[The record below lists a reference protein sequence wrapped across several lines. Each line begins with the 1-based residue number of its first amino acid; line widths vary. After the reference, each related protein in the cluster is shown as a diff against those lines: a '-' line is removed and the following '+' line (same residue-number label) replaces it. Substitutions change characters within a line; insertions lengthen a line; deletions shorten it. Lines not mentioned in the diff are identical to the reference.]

1 MNAKPFFGT
10 RDSILVLAILGG
22 GLSAC
27 VDDKYDLDKDIDMTV
42 NVGGDYLS
50 LPGGNSDSI
59 LLSKMIEI
67 EEGDMM
73 QIDENHEYHLMQDE
87 NISGSTFNVNTVTFN
102 SSAVDFTPFVNDQT
116 SYSEEK
122 NILTEANDISEEIIE
137 IGKIYTE
144 QKVYFTLSLSTDRSA
159 HIDRLDIEIPSC
171 IILNEQSLTE
181 AGGTMKSNTIT
192 FSNIDLTAGNA
203 WEKKILM
210 SGYDL
215 MEGNKGVK
223 VPESRQ
229 ISRTDPVKITVTN
242 NSSSTA
248 TVTPKLTIDE
258 MEVNSIYGQVDPEIN
273 IDPTNVTLN
282 DMPDFLKDPATALD
296 IDNPMFC
303 IAVNNPA
310 NAPMLAD
317 INITSVK
324 EGNPIASL
332 TFNDIRIPANSNPAN
347 VIIARKEG
355 EYQADVTVINDKL
368 NDLIRTVPD
377 EICININP
385 QISQDQYYEIDV
397 KDYVIDN
404 SQCHIDVPFVFR
416 NGLNIAYS
424 DSISDLHEDLKDLD
438 KVTFGKANLV
448 LDITNTIPL
457 QMEILPDNVEVIN
470 YNGQK
475 MDNIQVKVTGT
486 IAESN
491 DGVSATENEL
501 TIELTSEVKGV
512 LSEVENITFKI
523 TAVPGQAAGTP
534 LKDTQWMKIDNM
546 RLDVPGGI
554 EIDLN

>member
-10 RDSILVLAILGG
+10 RGSILVLAILGG

-87 NISGSTFNVNTVTFN
+87 NISGSTFNVNTVIFN